1 MKNYMSVITLNS
13 SDVQCNLREAVWFP
27 MKRINSV
34 DDLFFEFK
42 LPVNANMPRQQNKLA
57 RKELK
62 GNVPTKLTYAHYNM
76 DIGILLSNGNVKRSK
91 CQGSHTWTRAVA
103 TQNTIIASIILI
115 FGVRVRWYSVVALL
129 TTSVII
135 ETRVDILW

>member
-1 MKNYMSVITLNS
+1 
-13 SDVQCNLREAVWFP
+13 

-42 LPVNANMPRQQNKLA
+42 SPVNANMPRQQNKLA

-62 GNVPTKLTYAHYNM
+62 GNVPTKKTYAHYNM

-91 CQGSHTWTRAVA
+91 CQGSHT
-103 TQNTIIASIILI
+103 
-115 FGVRVRWYSVVALL
+115 
-129 TTSVII
+129 
-135 ETRVDILW
+135 